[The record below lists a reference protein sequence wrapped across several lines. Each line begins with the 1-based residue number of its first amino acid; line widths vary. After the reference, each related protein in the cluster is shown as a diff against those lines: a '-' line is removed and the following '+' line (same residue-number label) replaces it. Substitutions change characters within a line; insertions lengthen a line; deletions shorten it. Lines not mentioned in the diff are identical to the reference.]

1 MKVKTSEELFNLFKK
16 NKINVFVAKSFE
28 SDRTAGDFA
37 ENNKSQKY
45 TWIIVRANNRSEKL
59 ESVTEFLDRKDI
71 NITYKI
77 TPWNRSTFP
86 YISIIPESKKEIRIV
101 FKFINKT
108 EKTNYK
114 WWNEGLDGLFSSKTV
129 RMTTPSDRNE
139 IEVVSTINKKIQ
151 ELGNNLPIKLKIQNK
166 IFNDVVGLN
175 GGEAG
180 KKSDFVI
187 INSKGDGVGYISYKA
202 GDSATSFQQY
212 AGIQKTAKKDEDASL
227 FLSSDSEVKSFV
239 SKMESF
245 YTEHKENNKKH
256 KENNKKHK
264 ENNKKHYFNDGPVY
278 VHINDN
284 RLKNKAVFG
293 EKYGGKKSQD
303 NVDFLCQG
311 KPELSKNGDIII
323 LKFSKKVV
331 ANGQLSRLSGDYEP
345 VLGVRKAEANRY
357 LRTIPGVRG
366 GVWTKKYMESRKKSR
381 NLKYIKE

>member
-1 MKVKTSEELFNLFKK
+1 MKIKDSIELFSLLEK
-16 NKINVFVAKSFE
+16 NKIGPFLAKDFGN
-28 SDRTAGDFA
+28 DRTKGNYA
-37 ENNKSQKY
+37 ENDKNQKI
-45 TWIIVRANNRSEKL
+45 TWIIIRSKNRNEKL
-59 ESVTEFLDRKDI
+59 EFVTEFLDRKKFIKDI
-71 NITYKI
+71 DYKI

-101 FKFINKT
+101 FKFFNKT
-108 EKTNYK
+108 EKANYK
-114 WWNEGLDGLFSSKTV
+114 WWNEGLDNLFSSKTV
-129 RMTTPSDRNE
+129 RMRTPSDRNE

-175 GGEAG
+175 GGDAG

-187 INSKGDGVGYISYKA
+187 IDRKGNSIGYISYKA

-245 YTEHKENNKKH
+245 YNENKENKKENKK
-256 KENNKKHK
+256 E
-264 ENNKKHYFNDGPVY
+264 HYFDNGPVY

-311 KPELSKNGDIII
+311 RPELSKTGEVVI
-323 LKFSKKVV
+323 LKFNKKVV
-331 ANGQLSRLSGDYEP
+331 ANGQITRLSGDYEP
-345 VLGVRKAEANRY
+345 VLGIRKAEANRY

>member
-1 MKVKTSEELFNLFKK
+1 MKIKNSEELFNLLNK
-16 NKINVFVAKSFE
+16 NRVGVFVAESFE
-28 SDRTAGDFA
+28 NDRKEGKFA
-37 ENNKSQKY
+37 ESNQKQQY
-45 TWIIVRANNRSEKL
+45 TWIIVRAKNRNEKL
-59 ESVTEFLDRKDI
+59 EFVTEFLDRKQI
-71 NITYKI
+71 KYKI

-86 YISIIPESKKEIRIV
+86 YISIVPESKKEIRIV
-101 FKFINKT
+101 FKFVNKT

-129 RMTTPSDRNE
+129 RMRTPSDRNE

-166 IFNDVVGLN
+166 IFNDVVGFN
-175 GGEAG
+175 GGDAG

-187 INSKGDGVGYISYKA
+187 IDKKGNNIGYVSYKA

-212 AGIQKTAKKDEDASL
+212 AGIQKTANKDEDASL

-239 SKMESF
+239 SKMENF
-245 YTEHKENNKKH
+245 YTEHKENN
-256 KENNKKHK
+256 N
-264 ENNKKHYFNDGPVY
+264 KHYFDNGPVY
-278 VHINDN
+278 VHINDS

-311 KPELSKNGDIII
+311 RPELSKSGDIIT

>member
-1 MKVKTSEELFNLFKK
+1 MKLQNSKELFDLLSK
-16 NKINVFVAKSFE
+16 NKVGVFVAESFE
-28 SDRTAGDFA
+28 NDRKEGSFA
-37 ENNKSQKY
+37 ENNTKQKY
-45 TWIIVRANNRSEKL
+45 TWLIIKSKNRNERL
-59 ESVTEFLDRKDI
+59 DFIIEFLDRKQI
-71 NITYKI
+71 KYKI
-77 TPWNRSTFP
+77 TSWSRSTFP

-101 FKFINKT
+101 FKFFNKT

-114 WWNEGLDGLFSSKTV
+114 WWNERLDNLFSSKIV
-129 RMTTPSDRNE
+129 KMRTPSDRNE

-151 ELGNNLPIKLKIQNK
+151 ELGNNLPIELKIQNK

-175 GGEAG
+175 GGDAG

-212 AGIQKTAKKDEDASL
+212 AGIQKTAKKDGDVSL

-245 YTEHKENNKKH
+245 YNENKENKK
-256 KENNKKHK
+256 E
-264 ENNKKHYFNDGPVY
+264 HYFDNGPVY
-278 VHINDN
+278 VHINDK

-311 KPELSKNGDIII
+311 RPELSKNGNIII
-323 LKFSKKVV
+323 LKFNKKVV
-331 ANGQLSRLSGDYEP
+331 ANGQITRLSGDYEP